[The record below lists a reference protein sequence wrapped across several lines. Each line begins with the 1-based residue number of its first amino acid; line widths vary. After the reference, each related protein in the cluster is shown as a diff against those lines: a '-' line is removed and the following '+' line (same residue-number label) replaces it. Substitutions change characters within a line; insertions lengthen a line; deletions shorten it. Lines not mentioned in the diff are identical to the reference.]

1 MSKPKEESTK
11 CATCGHD
18 RSFHYRKKGSCYHK
32 VGHRYCG
39 CSRFRRL
46 QWGEIRLAIIDS
58 ELFDVRFRTHADPYD
73 GGKLNQRIEVKRESD
88 HAPFWGVCER
98 FTEYRVVVVK
108 RADVIR

>member
-1 MSKPKEESTK
+1 MSKPKNESTK

-18 RSFHYRKKGSCYHK
+18 QEHHFKRKGSCRQDTGK
-32 VGHRYCG
+32 RF
-39 CSRFRRL
+39 CSCSHFRRL
-46 QWGEIRLAIIDS
+46 RWGIIRRAIIDS